1 MLSTLRPLKRY
12 RDEIDLHLLAPEI
25 RKAWRSVSHTLH
37 WGPFRSLKR
46 CEAIRAIRATT
57 VSLDGDAVSAN
68 LSPNADTTTL
78 EALCRTVL
86 PWRVGPY
93 KLGELFID
101 SEWRSSMKWGRISPL
116 LGPVAEKRIADVGC
130 SNGYFLFKL
139 SHQKPQLA
147 LGFDPIDRCW
157 LQFSILQ
164 SMIRSPHIGF
174 VPAGI
179 TSLDAFPNFF
189 DLMLCMGV
197 IYHQRDP
204 FLACKK
210 LFHALKPG
218 GRVVLESLV
227 IDTPGSHLLIPE
239 ERYAKMRNA
248 WIIPT
253 ADALAALLKRAGF
266 KNTEIHRFGPLTTAE
281 QRRTD
286 WARFESLADF
296 LDPNDPSKTIEGYPA
311 PHTAAVVASKP

>member
-1 MLSTLRPLKRY
+1 
-12 RDEIDLHLLAPEI
+12 
-25 RKAWRSVSHTLH
+25 
-37 WGPFRSLKR
+37 
-46 CEAIRAIRATT
+46 
-57 VSLDGDAVSAN
+57 
-68 LSPNADTTTL
+68 
-78 EALCRTVL
+78 
-86 PWRVGPY
+86 
-93 KLGELFID
+93 
-101 SEWRSSMKWGRISPL
+101 MKWGRVAPL
-116 LGPVAEKRIADVGC
+116 LGPITGKRIADVGC
-130 SNGYFLFKL
+130 SNGYFLFRL
-139 SHQKPQLA
+139 AHQQPELA

-164 SMIRSPHIGF
+164 SILRVPLVGF
-174 VPAGI
+174 VPTGI
-179 TSLDAFPNFF
+179 ASLDAFPNFF
-189 DLMLCMGV
+189 DLILCMGV

-210 LFHALKPG
+210 LFHGLKPG
-218 GRVVLESLV
+218 GKVVLESLV
-227 IDTPGSHLLIPE
+227 IDMPGSHLLIPE

-266 KNTEIHRFGPLTTAE
+266 KDIEVHRFGPLTTTE

-311 PHTAAVVASKP
+311 PHSAAVVASKP